1 MLCHPVNW
9 VIAAPLKVL
18 ITLPEQ
24 SIWHYDLIAKWATHS
39 LMSSTDKSRKFF
51 SSAIVAVSLLFA
63 LDACYSLAR
72 PQSKEDR
79 FQLDQ
84 CDVLNVLQAYR
95 SEPKAPDVALL
106 GSSLIEVPNIEAA
119 AIAANKPVDRLTH
132 HRCDYL
138 ENELASQVGYKPTVV
153 SLAVGGE
160 MVSDAYLL
168 SKRLL
173 VGPRAPRAIIYGIGP
188 RDFQD
193 NLMPG
198 VDSSDTFKL
207 LSAADDLPDLLLS
220 QQLSPETK
228 LTLTMEN
235 LSGFWGNRTQLASF
249 TNQALTDTVTPFFPD
264 MKRSLAD
271 APKKTDVRTFIAG
284 MIAPGQAVWHP
295 DDEYMLQNYLSR
307 YNPIA
312 PVQIE
317 TQLGYFRRLIQ
328 LCKERKIPIMI
339 ANMPLGDINRKVMA
353 PGFYEKY
360 LVDTQKICRE
370 QNVPYVDL
378 NVAPLASKEN
388 FLDTVHLNPTGSAL
402 MFSMMSNQIDPTV
415 SVALQQADKAL
426 ATTKASETY

>member
-1 MLCHPVNW
+1 M
-9 VIAAPLKVL
+9 AATDSK
-18 ITLPEQ
+18 
-24 SIWHYDLIAKWATHS
+24 
-39 LMSSTDKSRKFF
+39 STRKYF
-51 SSAIVAVSLLFA
+51 SAALVSVCLLLA

-72 PQSKEDR
+72 PQGKEDR

-84 CDVLNVLQAYR
+84 SDVLNVLKAYR
-95 SEPKAPDVALL
+95 SEPKTPDLALL
-106 GSSLIEVPNIEAA
+106 GSSLIEVPTIEAA

-138 ENELASQVGYKPTVV
+138 EKELAPAVGYQPTIV

-168 SKRLL
+168 AKRLL
-173 VGPRAPRAIIYGIGP
+173 VGDRAPRAIIYGIGP

-198 VDSSDTFKL
+198 VDSSDTFKM
-207 LSAADDLPDLLLS
+207 LSSMDDVPDLWLS
-220 QQLSPETK
+220 RQLSPESK
-228 LTLTMEN
+228 LALTIEN
-235 LSGFWGNRTQLASF
+235 LSGLWGNRTQLASY
-249 TNQALTDTVTPFFPD
+249 TNQSMAKTLTPLFPE
-264 MKRSLAD
+264 MKRSISD

-284 MIAPGQAVWHP
+284 MIGPGQAVWHP
-295 DDEYMLQNYLSR
+295 DDEYMLQNYLQR

-317 TQLGYFRRLIQ
+317 TQLGYFERLIQ
-328 LCKERKIPIMI
+328 LCKARKIPIMI
-339 ANMPLGDINRKVMA
+339 ANMPLGEINRKVMA

-360 LVDTQKICRE
+360 LADTRRICAE

-402 MFSMMSNQIDPTV
+402 LFSMLSKRIDPAIA
-415 SVALQQADKAL
+415 VALKSDSAL
-426 ATTKASETY
+426 ATKPAQTY

>member
-1 MLCHPVNW
+1 
-9 VIAAPLKVL
+9 
-18 ITLPEQ
+18 
-24 SIWHYDLIAKWATHS
+24 
-39 LMSSTDKSRKFF
+39 MSSPDQSRKFF
-51 SSAIVAVSLLFA
+51 SSAIVALSLLFA

-72 PQSKEDR
+72 PEGKEDR
-79 FQLDQ
+79 FQIDQ
-84 CDVLNVLQAYR
+84 CDVLNVVKAYR
-95 SEPKAPDVALL
+95 SEPKAPDLALL

-138 ENELASQVGYKPTVV
+138 EKELTTQVGYTPTVV

-173 VGPRAPRAIIYGIGP
+173 VGARAPHAIIYGIGP

-207 LSAADDLPDLLLS
+207 LSSADDLPDLLQS
-220 QQLSPETK
+220 RQLSPENK
-228 LTLTMEN
+228 LALTIEN
-235 LSGFWGNRTQLASF
+235 LSGFWSNRTQLASF
-249 TNQALTDTVTPFFPD
+249 TGEALAKTVTPLFPE
-264 MKRSLAD
+264 MKRSLSEE
-271 APKKTDVRTFIAG
+271 PKKTDVRTFIAG

-295 DDEYMLQNYLSR
+295 DDEYMLQNYLTR

-317 TQLGYFRRLIQ
+317 TQLGYFQRLIQ
-328 LCKERKIPIMI
+328 LCKERKIPIMV
-339 ANMPLGDINRKVMA
+339 ANMPLGEINRKVMA

-360 LVDTQKICRE
+360 MADTQKICRE

-402 MFSMMSNQIDPTV
+402 LFSMMSKQIDPAV
-415 SVALQQADKAL
+415 AVALRQSDRAL
-426 ATTKASETY
+426 ASRATATY

>member
-1 MLCHPVNW
+1 
-9 VIAAPLKVL
+9 
-18 ITLPEQ
+18 
-24 SIWHYDLIAKWATHS
+24 
-39 LMSSTDKSRKFF
+39 MSSPDQSRKYF
-51 SSAIVAVSLLFA
+51 STAIVAFSLLFA

-72 PQSKEDR
+72 PEGKEDR

-84 CDVLNVLQAYR
+84 CDVLNVLKAYR
-95 SEPKAPDVALL
+95 DEPQPPDLALL

-138 ENELASQVGYKPTVV
+138 EKELTTQVGYTPTVV

-173 VGPRAPRAIIYGIGP
+173 VGSRAPRAIIYGIGP

-207 LSAADDLPDLLLS
+207 LSSADDLPDLLQS
-220 QQLSPETK
+220 HQLSSENK
-228 LTLTMEN
+228 LALTIEN
-235 LSGFWGNRTQLASF
+235 LSSFWSNRTQLASF
-249 TNQALTDTVTPFFPD
+249 TSQWLAKTVTPLFPEC
-264 MKRSLAD
+264 KHSLSE

-295 DDEYMLQNYLSR
+295 DDEYMLQNYLTR

-317 TQLGYFRRLIQ
+317 TQLGYFQRLMQ
-328 LCKERKIPIMI
+328 LCKERKIPLMV
-339 ANMPLGDINRKVMA
+339 ANMPLGEINRKVMA

-360 LVDTQKICRE
+360 LADTQKICRE
-370 QNVPYVDL
+370 QSVPYVDL

-402 MFSMMSNQIDPTV
+402 LFSMMSKQIDPAV
-415 SVALQQADKAL
+415 AVALRQSDRAL
-426 ATTKASETY
+426 ATRANETY

>member
-1 MLCHPVNW
+1 
-9 VIAAPLKVL
+9 
-18 ITLPEQ
+18 
-24 SIWHYDLIAKWATHS
+24 
-39 LMSSTDKSRKFF
+39 MSSTEKNRNCF
-51 SSAIVAVSLLFA
+51 STAVVALCLLFA
-63 LDACYSLAR
+63 LDACYSIAR
-72 PQSKEDR
+72 PQGKEDR

-84 CDVLNVLQAYR
+84 SDVLNVIKAYR
-95 SEPKAPDVALL
+95 NEPSPPDVALL
-106 GSSLIEVPNIEAA
+106 GSSLIEVPTIEAA

-132 HRCDYL
+132 HRCDYF
-138 ENELASQVGYKPTVV
+138 EKELSTQIGYRPTIV

-173 VGPRAPRAIIYGIGP
+173 VGQRAPRAIIYGIGP

-207 LSAADDLPDLLLS
+207 LSAVDDLPDLLLS
-220 QQLSPETK
+220 KQLSPETK
-228 LTLTMEN
+228 LALTVEN
-235 LSGFWGNRTQLASF
+235 LSGFWSNRTQLASF
-249 TNQALTDTVTPFFPD
+249 TSQSLANTVTPLFPE
-264 MKRSLAD
+264 MKRSVSE
-271 APKKTDVRTFIAG
+271 APKRTDVRTFIAG

-295 DDEYMLQNYLSR
+295 DDEYMLQNYLAR

-312 PVQIE
+312 PSQIE
-317 TQLGYFRRLIQ
+317 TQLGYFQRLIQ

-353 PGFYEKY
+353 PGFYEKF

-370 QNVPYVDL
+370 QNVPYIDL

-402 MFSMMSNQIDPTV
+402 LFSMMSKQIDPTV
-415 SVALQQADKAL
+415 AVALHQDGRAI
-426 ATTKASETY
+426 ATTTSETY

>member
-1 MLCHPVNW
+1 
-9 VIAAPLKVL
+9 
-18 ITLPEQ
+18 
-24 SIWHYDLIAKWATHS
+24 
-39 LMSSTDKSRKFF
+39 MSSPNQSRKYF
-51 SSAIVAVSLLFA
+51 STAIVAMCLLLA

-72 PQSKEDR
+72 PEGKEDH

-84 CDVLNVLQAYR
+84 CDVLNVLKAYR
-95 SEPKAPDVALL
+95 REPKTPDLALL
-106 GSSLIEVPNIEAA
+106 GSSLIEVPSIEAA

-138 ENELASQVGYKPTVV
+138 EKELAMQVGYRPTVV

-173 VGPRAPRAIIYGIGP
+173 VGSRAPRAIIYGIGP

-207 LSAADDLPDLLLS
+207 LSSIDDVPDLWQS
-220 QQLSPETK
+220 HQLSPENK
-228 LTLTMEN
+228 LALTIEN

-249 TNQALTDTVTPFFPD
+249 TNHSLEKTIASFFPA
-264 MKRSLAD
+264 MKQSLSD

-307 YNPIA
+307 YNPIQ

-317 TQLGYFRRLIQ
+317 TQLGYFERLIH
-328 LCKERKIPIMI
+328 LCKERKIPLMV
-339 ANMPLGDINRKVMA
+339 ANMPLGEINRKVMA

-370 QNVPYVDL
+370 QHVPYVDL
-378 NVAPLASKEN
+378 NVAPLTSKEN

-402 MFSMMSNQIDPTV
+402 LFSMMAKQIDSSV
-415 SVALQQADKAL
+415 SVALRQSGSEL
-426 ATTKASETY
+426 ATKPTETY